1 MKPYYYV
8 YRVGHTAPKI
18 KHDTLTSAVTEAE
31 RLSNQHP
38 GETFEILQCLAFTRT
53 VVAKTFWL
61 DGLVI
66 PLHKEEQPLSFF

>member
-8 YRVGHTAPKI
+8 YRVGHKGPTI
-18 KHDTLTSAVTEAE
+18 KHDTLTSATTEAE

-38 GETFEILQCLAFTRT
+38 GETFEILQCLAITRT
-53 VVAKTFWL
+53 VMAKTFWL

-66 PLHKEEQPLSFF
+66 PLNKEEQPLSFF